1 MDSATPANTC
11 LQRTWS
17 KEQPELARTRTS
29 EEESV
34 KPPGPGGDK
43 TKGLSSYNCLE
54 TQQSPQE
61 ATSRV
66 GQRSHSLAS
75 PQSHQMGGPRSRGSR
90 GAAHLVIVEDGVGHG
105 VLAWHCGGPQLLH
118 EEHLVGERGHDSCGP
133 GQLVTRRLRREGSLT
148 LPAWPGASVS
158 LSLCLQQAR
167 AQPLTIL
174 DGPCFLYPVCQVS
187 DEVKEEVVVRDT
199 DDLGM

>member
-11 LQRTWS
+11 LQRTRS

-75 PQSHQMGGPRSRGSR
+75 PQSHQV
-90 GAAHLVIVEDGVGHG
+90 GAREAEAAEV
-105 VLAWHCGGPQLLH
+105 QL
-118 EEHLVGERGHDSCGP
+118 
-133 GQLVTRRLRREGSLT
+133 T
-148 LPAWPGASVS
+148 W
-158 LSLCLQQAR
+158 
-167 AQPLTIL
+167 
-174 DGPCFLYPVCQVS
+174 
-187 DEVKEEVVVRDT
+187 
-199 DDLGM
+199 